1 MTEIVFR
8 ARAHTEQPDRVTLPF
23 SAETTI
29 GSLRPD
35 VAAGLKLPPDGA
47 SHLIFLLSGQIL
59 NDETKIGSLAEAEQ
73 AGGIDVYLR
82 PVYLPPPVIQ
92 LRNQGHESK

>member
-8 ARAHTEQPDRVTLPF
+8 ARAHTERPDRVSLPF

-35 VAAGLKLPPDGA
+35 VAAGLKLPPDRA

-59 NDETKIGSLAEAEQ
+59 NDETKIGSLAEQ

-92 LRNQGHESK
+92 LRSQGHESE